1 MGAMSQILNL
11 LLGTFFSLCI
21 GVFWIRFLLQL
32 VQADF
37 YNPISQIIVKV
48 TSPMLNPLRQLLPKY
63 KNWDIAAL
71 IAIVL
76 LQLLSMT
83 LMSVINGLGS
93 LPPLLLVFGALFQL
107 MFLMTEFYFWLLIIS
122 VVLSWISP
130 GYSPFGALIS
140 QLAEPVLAPFRRL
153 LPPLGGMDLSP
164 IVVFLAIQVV
174 QILLGA
180 ASSQLMILM
189 H

>member
-1 MGAMSQILNL
+1 MGAMGQILNL

-21 GVFWIRFLLQL
+21 GVLWIRFLLQL

-48 TSPMLNPLRQLLPKY
+48 TSPILNPLRQLLPKR

-76 LQLLSMT
+76 VQLLSMT
-83 LMSVINGLGS
+83 LMSVINGHGS

-130 GYSPFGALIS
+130 GYSPFGALVS

-164 IVVFLAIQVV
+164 IVAFLAIQVV

-180 ASSQLMILM
+180 ASSQLMVLM
-189 H
+189 R